1 MRTVSTWGERLKGA
15 RNIFALALIAAVFAF
30 RSGVAWRRWQRRR
43 PTHQLRKQMHKHA
56 ATEVTGARRVR
67 KAAERVWRAVWSAPR
82 SRLYPLLGMLL
93 ALAVPTALL
102 FALGVPQTGDG
113 KIAFVGVVYSTGV
126 VFALLGNLLGSS
138 FDEVRR
144 LSNTDPLTGLFNRR
158 HFGRRLSEEAK
169 RAQRYG
175 HAASVLCVDIDRLKA
190 INDDFGHKAGDG
202 ALVAVGRALLDNV
215 RTIDVVARI
224 GGDEFAVLMPET
236 SVAQASALS
245 QRVLTEVAWQGD
257 LRASGLTIS
266 IGIAE
271 LNSATDVEP
280 DDLLV
285 AADDALYRAKAAG
298 GGEGHVAVLPQE
310 RRSPPAWKAIEHAT
324 GGSAG

>member
-1 MRTVSTWGERLKGA
+1 M
-15 RNIFALALIAAVFAF
+15 
-30 RSGVAWRRWQRRR
+30 Q
-43 PTHQLRKQMHKHA
+43 KHG
-56 ATEVTGARRVR
+56 TTDVTTARRAR
-67 KAAERVWRAVWSAPR
+67 KAAESVWRAVRSAPR

-102 FALGVPQTGDG
+102 FALGVPDTGDG
-113 KIAFVGVVYSTGV
+113 RIAFVGVVYSTAV

-144 LSNTDPLTGLFNRR
+144 LSITDPLTGLFNRR
-158 HFGRRLSEEAK
+158 HFGRRLSEETK

-215 RTIDVVARI
+215 RTIDVVARV
-224 GGDEFAVLMPET
+224 GGDEFAVLLPET
-236 SVAQASALS
+236 SAAQASALS

-257 LRASGLTIS
+257 LRASGLAIS

-271 LNSATDVEP
+271 LNSATDVES

-298 GGEGHVAVLPQE
+298 GDGGYVAVVPQE
-310 RRSPPAWKAIEHAT
+310 RRSPPAWRALDHAT